1 MMKTVPTFCA
11 LAILSAIGA
20 PAFARHVTH
29 SVTPANIDKQPFAFT
44 VRVSDVGEF
53 KQFEIAVRASLASP
67 SINGQ
72 PGRGSKTGG
81 REATGSATG
90 SVTIAGDKKPA
101 GFPAVTRVQCKGTQT
116 YTFRVPAA
124 DVDRAYFTF
133 TETPQDVRTPFPFPG
148 DYWVFNLSDFVGSR
162 EAPKKGRLP
171 SPTFESSQTGGQ
183 Q

>member
-1 MMKTVPTFCA
+1 MKAISTFCA
-11 LAILSAIGA
+11 VAVLLALGA

-29 SVTPANIDKQPFAFT
+29 PVTPANIDQQPFAFT
-44 VRVSDVGEF
+44 VHVSDVGEF
-53 KQFEIAVRASLASP
+53 KQFEIAVRPTLASP

-72 PGRGSKTGG
+72 PGRGSKTSD

-90 SVTIAGDKKPA
+90 SVTIAGGKKPA
-101 GFPAVTRVQCKGTQT
+101 AFPAVTRVQCKGTQT
-116 YTFRVPAA
+116 YTFQVRAA

-148 DYWVFNLSDFVGSR
+148 DYWVFNLGDFVGNR

-171 SPTFESSQTGGQ
+171 SPKFDPSQTGGP
-183 Q
+183 